1 MRYEPQTERQD
12 VKQQK
17 DKRRTDYRDKL
28 LGARLRVWRYKF
40 EMTQT
45 DLGDAVGVSFQQIQK
60 YEAGFNR
67 ISAVRLWQLSQ
78 VFDVPVDE
86 FFRDFD

>member
-1 MRYEPQTERQD
+1 MNQRNN
-12 VKQQK
+12 
-17 DKRRTDYRDKL
+17 KRRTDYRDKI
-28 LGARLRVWRYKF
+28 LGARLRALRCMF
-40 EMTQT
+40 GITLQE
-45 DLGDAVGVSFQQIQK
+45 LGGAVGVSFQQIQK

-67 ISAVRLWQLSQ
+67 ISAVRLWQLSK